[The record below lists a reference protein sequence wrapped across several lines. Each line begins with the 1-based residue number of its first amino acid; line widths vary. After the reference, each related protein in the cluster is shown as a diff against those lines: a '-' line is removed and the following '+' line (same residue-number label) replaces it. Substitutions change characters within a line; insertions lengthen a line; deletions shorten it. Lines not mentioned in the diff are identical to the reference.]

1 MSLEIIIYMQRKA
14 SAHLQQKRIDYL
26 GRIISK
32 QGVDIDKAKIEAI
45 TNWSIPKNIK
55 ELRVF

>member
-1 MSLEIIIYMQRKA
+1 MQRKA